1 MSIFKKFRLA
11 SPFYL
16 AEKGIIGMN
25 HRNVQLIAR
34 NNPRHLFPNVDN
46 KYFSKHLCTQHGIA
60 VPKLLGVCKLQG
72 HINEL
77 KDFLANKNEF
87 VIKPAQGSG
96 GKGILVIIGRDGE
109 DYVKPNG
116 RSITHQE
123 LCRHVSNTIS
133 GLYSLGGKPDTAL
146 IEDLI
151 HFTDEFERFTYEGV
165 PDIRVIVYKGYP
177 IMAMTRLS
185 TSSSD
190 GKANL
195 HQGAVGVGIDM
206 ATGKALRA
214 VQNGRPIK
222 HHPDTKALLSEL
234 VVPHWHDLLSLAA
247 NGYEVSKLGYLGVDI
262 VLDRRLGPM
271 LLELNARPGLAI
283 QVANSQGLLP
293 RIKFVDQA
301 PKGLIPDERVAK
313 ALVYFNEVSPFSP
326 LSTPQSNPEEA
337 LAYNSAVRECQP

>member
-1 MSIFKKFRLA
+1 MNLFQKLRLA

-16 AEKGIIGMN
+16 AKKGIIGMN

-46 KYFSKHLCTQHGIA
+46 KYFSKRLCIEHGIA

-72 HINEL
+72 HVAEL
-77 KDFLANKNEF
+77 KNFLQDKTEF

-109 DYVKPNG
+109 DYIKPNG
-116 RSITHQE
+116 RAITHQD
-123 LCRHVSNTIS
+123 LCRHVSNTLS
-133 GLYSLGGKPDTAL
+133 GLHSLGGKPDIAL

-151 HFTDEFERFTYEGV
+151 HFTDEFENFTYEGV
-165 PDIRVIVYKGYP
+165 PDIRVIVYHGYP

-214 VQNGRPIK
+214 VQNGRPVT
-222 HHPDTKALLSEL
+222 HHPDTKAEL
-234 VVPHWHDLLSLAA
+234 AKLTVPHWQDLLDLAA

-262 VLDRRLGPM
+262 VLDRHRGPM

-293 RIKFVDQA
+293 RIKFVDRA
-301 PKGLIPDERVAK
+301 PKGLPPSQRVEIAK
-313 ALVYFNEVSPFSP
+313 QYFDQVSPFVQPEPAQPEP
-326 LSTPQSNPEEA
+326 LP
-337 LAYNSAVRECQP
+337 SAV